1 MSGFAASLASWSVS
15 AKQRNALCIFAYL
28 ASHIIMCLS
37 LFWLF
42 VFFFRKGSVIADMEL
57 TFNQKVGSSEVETLL
72 SEVTKDGKMGN
83 LEISRVVSD
92 GLIEGQLLFTSVF
105 LIVFIQGSVP

>member
-1 MSGFAASLASWSVS
+1 MHFCLPCKPYNNVS
-15 AKQRNALCIFAYL
+15 F
-28 ASHIIMCLS
+28 
-37 LFWLF
+37 F
-42 VFFFRKGSVIADMEL
+42 VLVICFFFRKGSVIADMVL

-83 LEISRVVSD
+83 LEIRRVVSD